1 MRYVF
6 ICMIVYVYMC
16 ILSCQILR
24 MFNSLSLCIN
34 EYILQ
39 FIQYDEHID
48 VMSVYFGAR
57 RESTSSAP
65 GNCYSEIDLSGDN
78 SGDFAK
84 GDFLDNEMD
93 GTIEVDG
100 HRIES
105 VDAQSSDDDI
115 DHIHDVH
122 IPDCKLSKNG
132 SDDDDDDDD
141 GNDDGN
147 GDGDG
152 DGNDNGIYNNSDNDN
167 GSDNN
172 NDNNGNGNDNDSD
185 DKDEG
190 EYGASLTKKLSS
202 SSLEEIYNKLQ
213 IVDRAMGGSSGNSN
227 SSSA

>member
-1 MRYVF
+1 
-6 ICMIVYVYMC
+6 
-16 ILSCQILR
+16 
-24 MFNSLSLCIN
+24 
-34 EYILQ
+34 
-39 FIQYDEHID
+39 
-48 VMSVYFGAR
+48 MSVYFGAR

-65 GNCYSEIDLSGDN
+65 GNSYSEIDLSGDN

-122 IPDCKLSKNG
+122 IPDCKLSRNG

-147 GDGDG
+147 GDG
-152 DGNDNGIYNNSDNDN
+152 NDNDICNNNDNDNDN

-172 NDNNGNGNDNDSD
+172 NDNNSNDNDSD

-213 IVDRAMGGSSGNSN
+213 IVDRVMGGSSSN
-227 SSSA
+227 ISST